1 MIHEGKAFEVLLP
14 AWWVT
19 GATMAFRSEYKPLI
33 LPIPMDLAMIH
44 DGWISLMI
52 AAIATVKAI
61 PETLISYRQH
71 QQQQLGAP
79 TKRRGNSHGT
89 VTKLAARLKSTHYSY
104 VDQLKSLERIHDRLV
119 ESGMRSGSNFT
130 HRGSGQTLKARSNL
144 PVQVSGKNFSRA
156 PGIARDALPQ
166 VFKRSAQCRA
176 RSPVRTIRPDPSR
189 GAG

>member
-1 MIHEGKAFEVLLP
+1 
-14 AWWVT
+14 
-19 GATMAFRSEYKPLI
+19 
-33 LPIPMDLAMIH
+33 MIH

-119 ESGMRSGSNFT
+119 ESGMRVDRISLIEDQVKHLRLGES
-130 HRGSGQTLKARSNL
+130 ARTS
-144 PVQVSGKNFSRA
+144 VRQNFSRA